1 MVLIKCV
8 DSLWK
13 DGYYYYISELTASNR
28 NTLGNS
34 KNATTILN
42 ANS

>member
-1 MVLIKCV
+1 MCRQFM
-8 DSLWK
+8 K

-34 KNATTILN
+34 NNNATTILD